1 MDMPRRPLGSSELE
15 VSRLS
20 LGSWR
25 TFERISKDA
34 GLEVMRAAREA
45 GINFLD
51 DARYNDETGKAPIPT
66 GYSEVLFG
74 ELFRAAGWQR
84 DETIVCNKL
93 WWEFWP
99 DQSAAEELD
108 GSLGRMGLDH
118 IDVIYANVPPDG
130 LPLEQMVHD
139 VAGLIAA
146 GKARAWAI
154 VNWPADQL
162 LALSRAARRED
173 VPQPIC
179 AQLAYSLVHRSP
191 VEDDD
196 MRTALEACGA
206 PVVASYVLA
215 GGVLSGKYDARPRG
229 GPGRGRA
236 RPADVRR
243 RRDRRPFARSARRA
257 TRDDSGRACRGL
269 RAAEPRRRDG
279 ALRCDQAGA
288 DRAERRCA
296 RARGAP
302 HRCRPCRAHCDR
314 DLSVSGR
321 RPDHGSAAS
330 P

>member
-74 ELFRAAGWQR
+74 ELFRAAGWPR

-118 IDVIYANVPPDG
+118 IDVIYANVPPD
-130 LPLEQMVHD
+130 
-139 VAGLIAA
+139 ATA
-146 GKARAWAI
+146 ARA
-154 VNWPADQL
+154 D
-162 LALSRAARRED
+162 
-173 VPQPIC
+173 
-179 AQLAYSLVHRSP
+179 
-191 VEDDD
+191 
-196 MRTALEACGA
+196 GA
-206 PVVASYVLA
+206 
-215 GGVLSGKYDARPRG
+215 
-229 GPGRGRA
+229 
-236 RPADVRR
+236 RR
-243 RRDRRPFARSARRA
+243 RRPHRRGKGPRVGDRELACGPAPRAVTRRA
-257 TRDDSGRACRGL
+257 S
-269 RAAEPRRRDG
+269 
-279 ALRCDQAGA
+279 
-288 DRAERRCA
+288 
-296 RARGAP
+296 
-302 HRCRPCRAHCDR
+302 
-314 DLSVSGR
+314 
-321 RPDHGSAAS
+321 
-330 P
+330 